1 MIGSILSPS
10 LRQILFTQLLLT
22 DCNDLTYLCISSCI
36 PNSMSKTS
44 DLLPLKGVTDK
55 LNRPVRDL
63 RISVTD
69 RCNFR
74 CTYCMPAEIFG
85 EKYEFLPRPHILTF
99 EEIQRLAKIFAFAGV
114 SKLRITGGEPLVRA
128 NLPELIS
135 GLSSIEGID
144 DIAMTTNG
152 YLLAKYAQELKDA
165 GLNRLTIS
173 LDSIDE
179 DVFKKM
185 SGRPQGPKKTL
196 EGIKI
201 ASELGFDPI
210 KINVV
215 VQRGVNDNTLVDT
228 ARYFK
233 GTGAIVRFI
242 EFMDVGTKNGW
253 ELSQVV
259 TSEEVI
265 DMIDAK
271 FPLEA
276 IDANYSGE
284 VATRYRYLD
293 GEGEIGV
300 ISSVSEPFCGNCS
313 RARLSTD
320 GKLVTC
326 LFATGGTDLKSA
338 LRSGAGD
345 ADIAAIIAK
354 VWNGRDD
361 RYSDL
366 RSKNTEF
373 NTGSSIDGDKVE
385 MYYIGG

>member
-1 MIGSILSPS
+1 
-10 LRQILFTQLLLT
+10 
-22 DCNDLTYLCISSCI
+22 
-36 PNSMSKTS
+36 MSKTS
-44 DLLPLKGVTDK
+44 EFPFLKGITDK

-85 EKYEFLPRPHILTF
+85 EKYEFLPRPHILSF
-99 EEIQRLAKIFAFAGV
+99 EEIERLAKIFAEAGV

-128 NLPELIS
+128 NLPELIAS
-135 GLSSIEGID
+135 LSAIDGID

-179 DVFKKM
+179 DIFKKM
-185 SGRPQGPKKTL
+185 SGRPQGPKNTL
-196 EGIKI
+196 EGIKV

-215 VQRGVNDNTLVDT
+215 VQRGVNDHTLVDT

-259 TSEEVI
+259 TSKEVV
-265 DMIDAK
+265 DMIDGK

-276 IDANYSGE
+276 IDANYDGE
-284 VATRYRYLD
+284 VASRYRYLD

-300 ISSVSEPFCGNCS
+300 ISSVSEPFCGSCS

-326 LFATGGTDLKSA
+326 LFASGGTDLKTA
-338 LRSGAGD
+338 LRSDASD
-345 ADIAAIIAK
+345 ADIAGIIAK
-354 VWNGRDD
+354 VWTGRDD

-366 RSKNTEF
+366 RSKDTEF
-373 NTGSSIDGDKVE
+373 NDDSSSDGDKVE

>member
-1 MIGSILSPS
+1 
-10 LRQILFTQLLLT
+10 
-22 DCNDLTYLCISSCI
+22 
-36 PNSMSKTS
+36 MSKTS
-44 DLLPLKGVTDK
+44 ELPFLKRITDK

-85 EKYEFLPRPHILTF
+85 EKYEFLPRPHILSF
-99 EEIQRLAKIFAFAGV
+99 EEIERLAKIFAHAGV

-135 GLSSIEGID
+135 NLSAIDGIE

-179 DVFKKM
+179 DIFKKM
-185 SGRPQGPKKTL
+185 SGRPQGPKNTL
-196 EGIKI
+196 EGIKV

-215 VQRGVNDNTLVDT
+215 VQRGVNDNTLIDT

-259 TSEEVI
+259 TSKEVV
-265 DMIDAK
+265 DMIDGK

-276 IDANYSGE
+276 IDANYDGE
-284 VATRYRYLD
+284 VASRYRYLD

-300 ISSVSEPFCGNCS
+300 ISSVSEPFCGSCS

-326 LFATGGTDLKSA
+326 LFASGGTDLKTA
-338 LRSGAGD
+338 LRSDASD
-345 ADIAAIIAK
+345 ADIAGIIAK
-354 VWNGRDD
+354 VWTGRDD

-366 RSKNTEF
+366 RSKDTEF
-373 NTGSSIDGDKVE
+373 NDDSSSDGDKVE

>member
-1 MIGSILSPS
+1 
-10 LRQILFTQLLLT
+10 
-22 DCNDLTYLCISSCI
+22 
-36 PNSMSKTS
+36 MSKTS
-44 DLLPLKGVTDK
+44 ELPFLKRITDK

-85 EKYEFLPRPHILTF
+85 EKYEFLPRPHILSF
-99 EEIQRLAKIFAFAGV
+99 EEIERLAKIFAEAGV

-128 NLPELIS
+128 NLPELIAS
-135 GLSSIEGID
+135 LSAIDGID

-179 DVFKKM
+179 DIFKKM
-185 SGRPQGPKKTL
+185 SGRPQGPKNTL
-196 EGIKI
+196 EGIKV

-215 VQRGVNDNTLVDT
+215 VQRGVNDHTLVDT

-259 TSEEVI
+259 TSKDVVE
-265 DMIDAK
+265 MIGAE
-271 FPLEA
+271 FPLEPV
-276 IDANYSGE
+276 DANYDGE
-284 VATRYRYLD
+284 VASRYRYLD

-300 ISSVSEPFCGNCS
+300 ISSVSEPFCGSCS

-338 LRSGAGD
+338 LRSGASD
-345 ADIAAIIAK
+345 TEIAEIIAK
-354 VWNGRDD
+354 VWTGRDD

-366 RSKNTEF
+366 RSKDTKF
-373 NTGSSIDGDKVE
+373 KAGSSGDGDKVE

>member
-1 MIGSILSPS
+1 
-10 LRQILFTQLLLT
+10 
-22 DCNDLTYLCISSCI
+22 
-36 PNSMSKTS
+36 MSKTS
-44 DLLPLKGVTDK
+44 EFPFLKGITDK

-85 EKYEFLPRPHILTF
+85 EKYEFLPRPHILSF
-99 EEIQRLAKIFAFAGV
+99 EEIERLAKIFAEAGV

-128 NLPELIS
+128 NLPELIAS
-135 GLSSIEGID
+135 LSAIDGID

-179 DVFKKM
+179 DIFKKM
-185 SGRPQGPKKTL
+185 SGRPQGPKNTL
-196 EGIKI
+196 EGIKV

-215 VQRGVNDNTLVDT
+215 VQRGVNDHTLVDT

-259 TSEEVI
+259 TSKEVV

-276 IDANYSGE
+276 IDANYDGE
-284 VATRYRYLD
+284 VASRYRYLD

-300 ISSVSEPFCGNCS
+300 ISSVSEPFCGSCS

-326 LFATGGTDLKSA
+326 LFASGGTDLKTA
-338 LRSGAGD
+338 LRSDASD
-345 ADIAAIIAK
+345 ADIAGIIAK
-354 VWNGRDD
+354 VWTGRDD

-366 RSKNTEF
+366 RSKDTEF
-373 NTGSSIDGDKVE
+373 NGDSSSDGDKVE

>member
-1 MIGSILSPS
+1 
-10 LRQILFTQLLLT
+10 
-22 DCNDLTYLCISSCI
+22 
-36 PNSMSKTS
+36 MSKTS
-44 DLLPLKGVTDK
+44 DLPILKGITDK
-55 LNRPVRDL
+55 LDRPVRDL

-85 EKYEFLPRPHILTF
+85 EKYEFLPRPHILSF
-99 EEIQRLAKIFAFAGV
+99 EEIKRLAKIFAFAGV

-135 GLSSIEGID
+135 GLSSIDGID

-173 LDSIDE
+173 LDAINE
-179 DVFKKM
+179 DIFKKM
-185 SGRPQGPKKTL
+185 SGRTQGPKNTL

-265 DMIDAK
+265 DMIGAK

-276 IDANYSGE
+276 IEANYDGE
-284 VATRYRYLD
+284 VASRYRYLD

-300 ISSVSEPFCGNCS
+300 ISSVSDPFCGSCS

-326 LFATGGTDLKSA
+326 LFATGGIDLKSA
-338 LRSGAGD
+338 LRSDASD
-345 ADIAAIIAK
+345 ADIAEIIAK

>member
-1 MIGSILSPS
+1 
-10 LRQILFTQLLLT
+10 
-22 DCNDLTYLCISSCI
+22 
-36 PNSMSKTS
+36 MSKTS
-44 DLLPLKGVTDK
+44 EFPFLKGITDK

-85 EKYEFLPRPHILTF
+85 EKYEFLPRPHILSF
-99 EEIQRLAKIFAFAGV
+99 AEIERLAKIFAQAGV

-135 GLSSIEGID
+135 SLSAIDGID

-179 DVFKKM
+179 DIFKKM
-185 SGRPQGPKKTL
+185 SGRPQGPKNTL
-196 EGIKI
+196 EGIKV

-215 VQRGVNDNTLVDT
+215 VQRGVNDHTLVDT

-259 TSEEVI
+259 NSKEVV
-265 DMIDAK
+265 DMIGAE
-271 FPLEA
+271 FPLEPV
-276 IDANYSGE
+276 DANYAGE
-284 VATRYRYLD
+284 VASRYRYLD

-300 ISSVSEPFCGNCS
+300 ISSVSEPFCGSCS

-326 LFATGGTDLKSA
+326 LFATGGTNLKSA
-338 LRSGAGD
+338 LRSD
-345 ADIAAIIAK
+345 ASDGDIAEIIAK
-354 VWNGRDD
+354 VWTGRGD
-361 RYSDL
+361 RYSAL
-366 RSKNTEF
+366 RSKDTEF
-373 NTGSSIDGDKVE
+373 KAGSSEDGDKVE

>member
-1 MIGSILSPS
+1 
-10 LRQILFTQLLLT
+10 
-22 DCNDLTYLCISSCI
+22 
-36 PNSMSKTS
+36 MSKTS
-44 DLLPLKGVTDK
+44 DLPILKGITDK
-55 LNRPVRDL
+55 LDRPVRDL

-85 EKYEFLPRPHILTF
+85 EKYEFLPRPHILSF
-99 EEIQRLAKIFAFAGV
+99 EEIKRLAKIFAFAGV

-135 GLSSIEGID
+135 GLSSIDGID

-173 LDSIDE
+173 LDSINE
-179 DVFKKM
+179 DIFKKM
-185 SGRPQGPKKTL
+185 SGRTQGPKNTL

-265 DMIDAK
+265 DMIGAK

-276 IDANYSGE
+276 IEANYDGE
-284 VATRYRYLD
+284 VASRYRYLD

-300 ISSVSEPFCGNCS
+300 ISSVSDPFCGSCS

-326 LFATGGTDLKSA
+326 LFATGGIDLKSA
-338 LRSGAGD
+338 LRSDASD
-345 ADIAAIIAK
+345 ADIAEIIAK

-373 NTGSSIDGDKVE
+373 NTGSSVDGDKVE